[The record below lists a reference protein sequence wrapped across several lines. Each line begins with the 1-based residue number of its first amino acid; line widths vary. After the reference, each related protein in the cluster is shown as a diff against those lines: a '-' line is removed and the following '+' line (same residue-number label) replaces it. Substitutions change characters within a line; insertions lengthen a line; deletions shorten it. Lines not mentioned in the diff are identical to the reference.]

1 MLFHYR
7 PDTWTSFGISLNIYG
22 LLVFHR
28 VSQPIWNAK
37 VMMKNRMKRMIPKS
51 LTDFHCHRMPS
62 LRFAI
67 SQITT
72 TRKSPTRP
80 NNSANPPKQKN
91 DRRSRARSSKVTA
104 THTRRGGRSLQIV

>member
-51 LTDFHCHRMPS
+51 LTDFHCHRTPS
-62 LRFAI
+62 H
-67 SQITT
+67 
-72 TRKSPTRP
+72 
-80 NNSANPPKQKN
+80 
-91 DRRSRARSSKVTA
+91 RSRF
-104 THTRRGGRSLQIV
+104 THYISYVDTQSGRHCVVILL